1 MASDE
6 EQFQRYERVIRS
18 AIRRYGWIVEF
29 PSLWSLLAL
38 LLASSLCSWLLTWVL
53 FGSDLMTVP
62 IWIFSFTLAP
72 LLLDNLFLWG
82 KWYGSTIL
90 DRRRLIAISLVCNIA
105 FLLCAFPMGVLGTL
119 LYQMNV
125 IRTGIILGMSLY
137 FGIRLAALST
147 LGAPRLRVGS
157 TSLYF
162 FIVFVTA
169 VQGLPATTNSFGWL
183 AAVFGCWAFSSLID
197 SLNLLAIVSVGI
209 KMFGISSLDLFHAY
223 LESRLVG
230 LNGPF
235 EEILDKVG
243 GERDIDCWLVTFHD
257 EDGGK
262 LLSLGSTSAHFGP
275 FGRVG
280 SSGLSHE
287 LRLALEARLQCPV
300 VVIRE
305 VSDHTMD
312 LVSEKECRKLIEEF
326 PLITGIKALA
336 AARCSPIMT
345 ETFQEHTASSLVA
358 DGFSLTVLSHAPI
371 PTEDLPGTVRD
382 LIRGRLS
389 SHGIEATIVVDAH
402 NCIGDLLSIPMDV
415 VTSDFVE
422 AASRS
427 VLEARERMGPFEVGF
442 CRVNPKGVSLD
453 DGLGPD
459 GICAITLKVGDEVS
473 ALLILDGNNMMAGLR
488 EEIREELNKNS
499 LSSRSEIVTTDTHL
513 VTGLSNVRGGYKPLG
528 ARISQQL
535 LIQSCREAV
544 SKALIGARP
553 AKISIISGVA
563 KGIRVVGSG
572 LGELAELLDSAFTV
586 LKRRLLTSFIIAVI
600 LSYLIAILI

>member
-6 EQFQRYERVIRS
+6 EQFQRYARVIRS

-29 PSLWSLLAL
+29 PSLQNLSAL
-38 LLASSLCSWLLTWVL
+38 LFASSLCAWFMAWVT
-53 FGSDLMTVP
+53 FGSDLTTLP
-62 IWIFSFTLAP
+62 IWIFSFALAP
-72 LLLDNLFLWG
+72 LLLDSLFLWR

-105 FLLCAFPMGVLGTL
+105 FLFCAFMMGVLGAL
-119 LYQMNV
+119 LHQMGV
-125 IRTGIILGMSLY
+125 IRTGIILGMSLC

-147 LGAPRLRVGS
+147 FGTPGLRVGS

-162 FIVFVTA
+162 LIAFGTA
-169 VQGLPATTNSFGWL
+169 ILGLPPTMNGIGWP
-183 AAVFGCWAFSSLID
+183 AAVFGCWAFSSIID
-197 SLNLLAIVSVGI
+197 ALNLLAIVSVGI

-230 LNGPF
+230 LNAPF
-235 EEILDKVG
+235 EVILDKVG
-243 GERDIDCWLVTFHD
+243 GERDIDCWLVTFQD
-257 EDGGK
+257 YDGGK
-262 LLSLGSTSAHFGP
+262 LLCLGSTSAHFGP

-287 LRLALEARLQCPV
+287 LRLALEARLRCPA

-312 LVSEKECRKLIEEF
+312 LVSERECRKLIEGF
-326 PLITGIKALA
+326 PPATGKALD
-336 AARCSPIMT
+336 AARCSPIIT
-345 ETFQEHTASSLVA
+345 ETFREHAASSFVA
-358 DGFSLTVLSHAPI
+358 DGFTMTVLSHAPI
-371 PTEDLPGTVRD
+371 PTEDLPSTVRD

-402 NCIGDLLSIPMDV
+402 NCIGDLLSTPMDV
-415 VTSDFVE
+415 VIDDFVE

-442 CRVNPKGVSLD
+442 CRVNPEGVSLD

-459 GICAITLKVGDEVS
+459 GICAITIKVGSEVS

-488 EEIREELNKNS
+488 EEIKEELKRDS

-513 VTGLSNVRGGYKPLG
+513 VTGLSNVRGGYEPLG
-528 ARISQQL
+528 ARISEQL
-535 LIQSCREAV
+535 LIQSCREVV
-544 SKALIGARP
+544 SKALIGSRP

-572 LGELAELLDSAFTV
+572 LGELAELLDAAFSM
-586 LKRRLLTSFIIAVI
+586 LKRRLVASLTIAAI
-600 LSYLIAILI
+600 LSYLIAIMI